1 MYLISVEG
9 GDGSGKG
16 EAARILGELLNEFPF
31 PHVVMTHE
39 PRRHSELGKLALSS
53 VKLGNKTPLE
63 EAGLFAADRLDHSH
77 IFIRPQLAQGAVV
90 VSDRNIHSSL
100 IYQGVVGELGL
111 EKVARMNAAAMIPD
125 LVFWIDCDPEKA
137 MKRIKSGTLRMT
149 SQKQEYFETQ
159 EIQTSIRQ
167 GFHELFGAT
176 TSVPAPFNQ
185 CHVVGPI
192 MNEGGLDELK
202 TELRTQLRRFFNK
215 KPEPLNVDRD
225 EVDRSLLNKLVHDV
239 KKQRRLPGAPQERTA
254 IHVGWLGGK
263 SPAQWME
270 DAENNWPIA
279 SAQENDVPAS
289 PLAHSCW
296 SILGTLS
303 LMVGSSEVPR
313 LHASLGPVR
322 MVTQRHTQRLIK
334 WLLTE
339 NWIHKQQ
346 HHTPFADAQLFKLRE
361 ERLGFARL
369 TLAMWPLRPHLAS
382 WRRAN
387 PDEPWEGALSSLFAV
402 EEGKE
407 LSSALRKA
415 VQDIHHRLGMLTSGH
430 EGCPLPETAQEL
442 EIWWSM
448 PPPGHSD
455 S

>member
-16 EAARILGELLNEFPF
+16 EAARILGELLSEFPF
-31 PHVVMTHE
+31 PDVVMTHE
-39 PRRHSELGKLALSS
+39 PRRHSELGKLALQS

-77 IFIRPQLAQGAVV
+77 TFIRPHLAKGCVV
-90 VSDRNIHSSL
+90 ISDRNIHSSL
-100 IYQGVVGELGL
+100 IYQGVVGDLGL
-111 EKVARMNAAAMIPD
+111 EKVAGMNAAAMIPD

-159 EIQTSIRQ
+159 EIQTTIRQ
-167 GFHELFGAT
+167 GFHALFGELGE
-176 TSVPAPFNQ
+176 VPPPFNQ
-185 CHVVGPI
+185 CCVVGPI

-202 TELRTQLRRFFNK
+202 TKLRRELRRFFNK
-215 KPEPLNVDRD
+215 KPLPLNVDRD
-225 EVDRSLLNKLVHDV
+225 AVDRTLLNALVHDV

-263 SPAQWME
+263 SPAYWMKEAE
-270 DAENNWPIA
+270 DNWPTV
-279 SAQENDVPAS
+279 SAQEHDVPAS

-313 LHASLGPVR
+313 LHAALGPVR

-339 NWIHKQQ
+339 HWVHKQQ
-346 HHTPFADAQLFKLRE
+346 NHTPFSDAQLFKLRE

-369 TLAMWPLRPHLAS
+369 TLAMWPLRTQLAS

-387 PDEPWEGALSSLFAV
+387 PEAEWTQALHDVFAV
-402 EEGKE
+402 EEGKS
-407 LSSALRKA
+407 LSAGLQKA
-415 VQDIHHRLGMLTSGH
+415 VRDVHERLNILTSGH
-430 EGCPLPETAQEL
+430 EGCPLPTDAAEL
-442 EIWWSM
+442 TVWWSM
-448 PPPGHSD
+448 QPPNHSD

>member
-31 PHVVMTHE
+31 PEVVMTHE
-39 PRRHSELGKLALSS
+39 PRRHSELGKLALAS
-53 VKLGNKTPLE
+53 VKHGNKTPLE

-77 IFIRPQLAQGAVV
+77 TFIRPHLARGAVV

-100 IYQGVVGELGL
+100 IYQGVVGDLGL
-111 EKVARMNAAAMIPD
+111 ERVASMNAAAMIPD

-137 MKRIKSGTLRMT
+137 MKRIRSGTLRMT
-149 SQKQEYFETQ
+149 SQKQEYFET
-159 EIQTSIRQ
+159 EAIQTSIRQ
-167 GFHELFGAT
+167 GFHDMFAEGAT
-176 TSVPAPFNQ
+176 VPAPFHACN
-185 CHVVGPI
+185 VVGPI
-192 MNEGGLDELK
+192 MNEGGLDDLK
-202 TELRTQLRRFFNK
+202 AKLRTELRRFFNK
-215 KPEPLNVDRD
+215 KPAPLNVDRD
-225 EVDRSLLNKLVHDV
+225 EVDRNLLNSLVHDV

-254 IHVGWLGGK
+254 IHIGWLGGK
-263 SPAQWME
+263 SPSQWMQ
-270 DAENNWPIA
+270 DAEENWPSQ
-279 SAQENDVPAS
+279 SAQDNDVPAT
-289 PLAHSCW
+289 PMAHSCW

-339 NWIHKQQ
+339 NWVHKQQ
-346 HHTPFADAQLFKLRE
+346 NHTPFTDAQLFKLRE

-369 TLAMWPLRPHLAS
+369 ALAMWPLRTQLAS

-387 PDEPWEGALSSLFAV
+387 PEAEWEQALTDLFAV

-407 LSSALRKA
+407 LPAPLAKA
-415 VQDIHHRLGMLTSGH
+415 VDDIHERLAILTSGH
-430 EGCPLPETAQEL
+430 EGCPLPTTPAEL
-442 EIWWSM
+442 NVWWSM
-448 PPPGHSD
+448 RPPDHSP

>member
-16 EAARILGELLNEFPF
+16 EAARILGELLAEFPF
-31 PHVVMTHE
+31 PEVVMTHE
-39 PRRHSELGKLALSS
+39 PRRHSELGKMALSS

-77 IFIRPQLAQGAVV
+77 TFIQPHLARGAVV

-111 EKVARMNAAAMIPD
+111 GRVASMNAAAMIPD

-137 MKRIKSGTLRMT
+137 MKRIRSGTLRMT
-149 SQKQEYFETQ
+149 SQKQEYFETE
-159 EIQTSIRQ
+159 EIQTTIRK
-167 GFHELFGAT
+167 GFHELFA
-176 TSVPAPFNQ
+176 SDADVPAPFNA
-185 CHVVGPI
+185 CNVVGPI

-202 TELRTQLRRFFNK
+202 SKLRTELRRFFNK
-215 KPEPLNVDRD
+215 KPAPLNVDLD
-225 EVDRSLLNKLVHDV
+225 AVDRALLNALVHDV

-263 SPAQWME
+263 SPSQWMQEAE
-270 DAENNWPIA
+270 DAWPTQ
-279 SAQENDVPAS
+279 SAQDNDVPAS
-289 PLAHSCW
+289 PMAHSCW

-339 NWIHKQQ
+339 NWVHKQQ
-346 HHTPFADAQLFKLRE
+346 NHTPFNDAQLFKLRD

-382 WRRAN
+382 WRRAH
-387 PDEPWEGALSSLFAV
+387 PDAPWEQALEDVFTV

-407 LSSALRKA
+407 LSAPLSKA
-415 VQDIHHRLGMLTSGH
+415 VEDIRERLTILTSGH
-430 EGCPLPETAQEL
+430 EGCPLPTTPAEL
-442 EIWWSM
+442 NVWWSM
-448 PPPGHSD
+448 EPPNHS
-455 S
+455 SS

>member
-16 EAARILGELLNEFPF
+16 EAARILGELLSEFPF
-31 PHVVMTHE
+31 PEVMMTHE
-39 PRRHSELGKLALSS
+39 PRRHSELGKLALQS

-77 IFIRPQLAQGAVV
+77 TFIRPHLANGAVV
-90 VSDRNIHSSL
+90 ISDRNIHSSL
-100 IYQGVVGELGL
+100 IYQGVVGDLGL
-111 EKVARMNAAAMIPD
+111 QKVARMNAAAMIPD
-125 LVFWIDCDPEKA
+125 LVFWIDCDPKKA

-159 EIQTSIRQ
+159 EIQTTIRQ
-167 GFHELFGAT
+167 GFHDLFGDAGV
-176 TSVPAPFNQ
+176 VPAPFNQ
-185 CHVVGPI
+185 CCIVGPI

-202 TELRTQLRRFFNK
+202 TKLRAELRRFFNK
-215 KPEPLNVDRD
+215 KPLPLNVDRD
-225 EVDRSLLNKLVHDV
+225 EVDRNLLSTLVRDV
-239 KKQRRLPGAPQERTA
+239 KKQRRLPGAPQEKTA

-263 SPAQWME
+263 SPAQWMME
-270 DAENNWPIA
+270 AEENWPVA
-279 SAQENDVPAS
+279 SAQEHDVPAS

-313 LHASLGPVR
+313 LHAALGPVR

-334 WLLTE
+334 WLLAE

-346 HHTPFADAQLFKLRE
+346 NHTPFSDAQLFKLRE
-361 ERLGFARL
+361 ERIGFARL
-369 TLAMWPLRPHLAS
+369 TLAMWPLRTQLAS

-387 PDEPWEGALSSLFAV
+387 REKPWTTVLDELFDV
-402 EEGKE
+402 EQGKE
-407 LSSALRKA
+407 LSAPLKKA
-415 VQDIHHRLGMLTSGH
+415 VHDINQRLAILTSGH
-430 EGCPLPETAQEL
+430 EGCPLPQTAQEL
-442 EIWWSM
+442 RAWWSLE
-448 PPPGHSD
+448 PPNHSD

>member
-16 EAARILGELLNEFPF
+16 EAARILGELLRDFPF
-31 PHVVMTHE
+31 PDVVMTHE

-77 IFIRPQLAQGAVV
+77 TFIRPHLARGAIV

-100 IYQGVVGELGL
+100 IYQGVVGDLGL
-111 EKVARMNAAAMIPD
+111 EKVARMNAAAMVPD

-149 SQKQEYFETQ
+149 SQKQEYFETE

-167 GFHELFGAT
+167 GFHEMFG
-176 TSVPAPFNQ
+176 SEDPVPAPFNN
-185 CHVVGPI
+185 CFVVGPI

-202 TELRTQLRRFFNK
+202 TKLRSELRRFFNK
-215 KPEPLNVDRD
+215 KPLPLNVDRD
-225 EVDRSLLNKLVHDV
+225 EVDRNLLSALVHDV
-239 KKQRRLPGAPQERTA
+239 KKQRRLPGAPQEQSA
-254 IHVGWLGGK
+254 IHIGWLGGK
-263 SPAQWME
+263 SPADWMQ
-270 DAENNWPIA
+270 DAEDNWPSD

-334 WLLTE
+334 WLLAE
-339 NWIHKQQ
+339 NWVHKQQ
-346 HHTPFADAQLFKLRE
+346 HHTPFTDAQLFKLRD
-361 ERLGFARL
+361 ERLGFSRL
-369 TLAMWPLRPHLAS
+369 TLAMWPLRTHLAS
-382 WRRAN
+382 WRRAH
-387 PDEPWEGALSSLFAV
+387 PSEPWQRALSDIFAV

-407 LSSALRKA
+407 LAVSLKKA
-415 VQDIHHRLGMLTSGH
+415 VDDIHHRLAILTSGH
-430 EGCPLPETAQEL
+430 DGCPLPTTAAEL
-442 EIWWSM
+442 EVWWSM
-448 PPPGHSD
+448 RPPNHSD